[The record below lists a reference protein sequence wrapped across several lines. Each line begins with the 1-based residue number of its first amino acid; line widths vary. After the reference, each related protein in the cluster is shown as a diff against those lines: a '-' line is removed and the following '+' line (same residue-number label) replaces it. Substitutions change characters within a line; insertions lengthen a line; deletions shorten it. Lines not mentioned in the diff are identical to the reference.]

1 LKILKEAFGALVLF
15 KSLNNFKNSNII
27 ELKKPKEKIKNLLN
41 EISLI

>member
-1 LKILKEAFGALVLF
+1 LKEAFGALALF
-15 KSLNNFKNSNII
+15 KSLNNLKNSNINI